1 MKSLRIPMSVALLA
15 AVASTAVAQ
24 QPTPAPAPA
33 AAAAQTPLT
42 PEQQAQVERQN
53 AEMGA
58 AAQQVLQMID
68 ADRAGEVWDGASQTM
83 KSAVDRDT
91 FIRQLAADRG
101 QLGAATR
108 RDAPAVSRSQFQAG
122 ESVPAGIYINV
133 AFPTTFAA
141 QPQPI
146 RELVSFRLDE
156 DRTWRVSG
164 YSVR

>member
-1 MKSLRIPMSVALLA
+1 MKSLRIPMSAALLVA
-15 AVASTAVAQ
+15 CASTAGAQ
-24 QPTPAPAPA
+24 QPPPAAPAPA
-33 AAAAQTPLT
+33 AAQAPLT

-53 AEMGA
+53 AEMSA

-83 KSAVDRDT
+83 KTAVDRDT
-91 FIRQLAADRG
+91 FIRQLATDRS
-101 QLGAATR
+101 QLGAPTR

>member
-1 MKSLRIPMSVALLA
+1 MKSLRIPMSAALLVA
-15 AVASTAVAQ
+15 CASTAGAQ
-24 QPTPAPAPA
+24 QPAPAAPAPA
-33 AAAAQTPLT
+33 AAQAPLT
-42 PEQQAQVERQN
+42 SEQQAQVERQN
-53 AEMGA
+53 AEMSA

-83 KSAVDRDT
+83 KTAVDRDT
-91 FIRQLAADRG
+91 FIRQLATDRS
-101 QLGAATR
+101 QLGAPTR

-156 DRTWRVSG
+156 DRSWRVSG